1 MAQDNLQSQSEQEI
15 QFKKRARRR
24 LVGAIALVL
33 LMIILLPMLLQDRVA
48 QTPKDE
54 VVISIPSQDSQ
65 LDTKTDEA
73 LGSLAD
79 TAQPNSAET
88 SAMNLPS
95 SAMPPLSEGK
105 TPEIKPTQPSE
116 PSAPVA
122 QVVAKP
128 AELPP
133 VKEAKSA
140 LKEQEPTKLDKPLA
154 TGNFYVQIGVFSN
167 PEKVKQLQSKLNESA
182 LKSSTELIETPKGT
196 KTRLR
201 VGMFSS
207 KSEAEAALVK
217 VKALGLSDAVVG
229 N

>member
-33 LMIILLPMLLQDRVA
+33 LMIILLPMLLQDKVA

-54 VVISIPSQDSQ
+54 VVISIPSQDTQ

-73 LGSLAD
+73 LGNLTG
-79 TAQPNSAET
+79 TAQPDPAEA
-88 SAMNLPS
+88 SAMNAPS
-95 SAMPPLSEGK
+95 SAMPPVPEVK
-105 TPEIKPTQPSE
+105 TPEIKPTE

-133 VKEAKSA
+133 VKEVKSA
-140 LKEQEPTKLDKPLA
+140 PKEQEPTKVDKPLA

-182 LKSSTELIETPKGT
+182 LKSSTELIETPKGS

-207 KSEAEAALVK
+207 KSDAEAALVK

>member
-33 LMIILLPMLLQDRVA
+33 LMIILLPMLLRDKVA

-65 LDTKTDEA
+65 LTTKTDEA
-73 LGSLAD
+73 LGNLTD
-79 TAQPNSAET
+79 TAQPDPAET
-88 SAMNLPS
+88 SAMNATS
-95 SAMPPLSEGK
+95 SNPPPVPEVK
-105 TPEIKPTQPSE
+105 TPEIKPIE

-133 VKEAKSA
+133 VKEVKSA
-140 LKEQEPTKLDKPLA
+140 PKELEPLKVDKPLA

-182 LKSSTELIETPKGT
+182 LKSSTELIETPKGS

-201 VGMFSS
+201 IGMFSS
-207 KSEAEAALVK
+207 KSDAEAALVK

-229 N
+229 NQ

>member
-33 LMIILLPMLLQDRVA
+33 LMIVLLPMLLQDRVA
-48 QTPKDE
+48 QSPNDE
-54 VVISIPSQDSQ
+54 VVISIPSQASQ

-73 LGSLAD
+73 LGNLAA
-79 TAQPNSAET
+79 TAQPDPAET
-88 SAMNLPS
+88 SAMNVPS
-95 SAMPPLSEGK
+95 SAMPPLAEGK
-105 TPEIKPTQPSE
+105 MPEIKPTE
-116 PSAPVA
+116 PSAAVA

-133 VKEAKSA
+133 VKETKSA
-140 LKEQEPTKLDKPLA
+140 PKEQEPTKVDKPLA

-167 PEKVKQLQSKLNESA
+167 PEKVKQLLSKLNESA
-182 LKSSTELIETPKGT
+182 LNSTTELIETPKGT

-207 KSEAEAALVK
+207 KSDAEAALVK

>member
-1 MAQDNLQSQSEQEI
+1 MVQDNLQSQSEQEI

-24 LVGAIALVL
+24 LVGAVALVL
-33 LMIILLPMLLQDRVA
+33 LMIVLLPMLLQDRVA

-54 VVISIPSQDSQ
+54 VVISIPSQASQ
-65 LDTKTDEA
+65 LDPKTDEA
-73 LGSLAD
+73 LGNLAD
-79 TAQPNSAET
+79 TAQPDPAET
-88 SAMNLPS
+88 SAMNVPL

-105 TPEIKPTQPSE
+105 TPEIKPSE

-133 VKEAKSA
+133 VKETKSA
-140 LKEQEPTKLDKPLA
+140 PKEQEATKVDKPLA

-167 PEKVKQLQSKLNESA
+167 LEKVKQLQSKLNESA
-182 LKSSTELIETPKGT
+182 LNSTTELIETPKGT

-207 KSEAEAALVK
+207 KSDAEAALVK

>member
-33 LMIILLPMLLQDRVA
+33 LMIVLLPMLLQDRVA

-54 VVISIPSQDSQ
+54 VVISIPSQASE
-65 LDTKTDEA
+65 LDPKTDEA
-73 LGSLAD
+73 LGNLAD
-79 TAQPNSAET
+79 TAQPDPAET
-88 SAMNLPS
+88 SAMNVPS

-105 TPEIKPTQPSE
+105 TPEINPTE
-116 PSAPVA
+116 PSAAVV
-122 QVVAKP
+122 QVLAKP

-133 VKEAKSA
+133 VKETKSA
-140 LKEQEPTKLDKPLA
+140 PKEQEPTKVDKPLA

-182 LKSSTELIETPKGT
+182 LNSTTELIETPKGT

-207 KSEAEAALVK
+207 KSDAEAALVK

>member
-33 LMIILLPMLLQDRVA
+33 LMIVLLPMLLQDRVA

-73 LGSLAD
+73 PGNMAGTDELDPS
-79 TAQPNSAET
+79 ET
-88 SAMNLPS
+88 SAMNVPS
-95 SAMPPLSEGK
+95 SVMPPPSEGK
-105 TPEIKPTQPSE
+105 TPEIKPTE

-128 AELPP
+128 LELPSG
-133 VKEAKSA
+133 KEAKSA
-140 LKEQEPTKLDKPLA
+140 PKEQEPFKLDEPLA
-154 TGNFYVQIGVFSN
+154 TGNFYVQIGIFSN
-167 PEKVKQLQSKLNESA
+167 PEKVRQLQSKLNESA

-207 KSEAEAALVK
+207 KSDAEAALVK

>member
-1 MAQDNLQSQSEQEI
+1 
-15 QFKKRARRR
+15 
-24 LVGAIALVL
+24 
-33 LMIILLPMLLQDRVA
+33 LLQDRVA

-54 VVISIPSQDSQ
+54 VVISIPSQASQ
-65 LDTKTDEA
+65 LDPKTDEA
-73 LGSLAD
+73 LGNLAD
-79 TAQPNSAET
+79 TAQPDPAET
-88 SAMNLPS
+88 SAMNVPS
-95 SAMPPLSEGK
+95 SAMPPLAEGK
-105 TPEIKPTQPSE
+105 TPEIKPSE

-122 QVVAKP
+122 QVVVKP

-133 VKEAKSA
+133 VKETKSA
-140 LKEQEPTKLDKPLA
+140 PKEQEPTKVDKPLA

-167 PEKVKQLQSKLNESA
+167 LEKVKQLQSKLNESA
-182 LKSSTELIETPKGT
+182 LNSTTELIETPKGT

-207 KSEAEAALVK
+207 KSDAEAALVK